1 VGARGGKPPWATR
14 QCTVTPSLAKTLT
27 LSVPAGFWVN
37 NLVRFGPR
45 NEPSANYCLD
55 YGAELEG

>member
-1 VGARGGKPPWATR
+1 LKWRAPPDPLPI
-14 QCTVTPSLAKTLT
+14 PSLAKTLT

-45 NEPSANYCLD
+45 NEPSANFCLD